1 MRCLHLFGMLISQD
15 SCFCPEMSIVG
26 VFCIKSDVLIPIMQC
41 AVKQSETS
49 QNEMCRQQVLKI
61 VKSDGEV
68 IFVLFLSVF
77 LQRHF
82 EGQNDAER
90 VAANLNPTKHNIMER
105 TNRMISR
112 EDAAGLLR
120 VTPQTIS
127 NYIKSGVLQGHIINN
142 RLFVDADTIAA
153 ITDSVEDMEAAKQH
167 IATLKEEL
175 ARCESELESRVR
187 DCRESIGLCGD
198 NSNEITKSFVYSV
211 LRSYKGVLTDNEY
224 AVLKDMLHD
233 GKAGR
238 VAAQHEMTTR
248 MAMDVCRRACGRIGR
263 EDVGLLHEE
272 NDRLKLEN
280 FRLQRIIARNNPV
293 LDERLDTH
301 DFSVRVLTIFKEV
314 GAVTLRDLVRHHK
327 SELMKTR
334 VPSKKAMAEIEDFVK
349 CKGLE
354 FGMAV

>member
-1 MRCLHLFGMLISQD
+1 MLR
-15 SCFCPEMSIVG
+15 VG
-26 VFCIKSDVLIPIMQC
+26 VFYIKSDILIQIMQN
-41 AVKQSETS
+41 AAKMS
-49 QNEMCRQQVLKI
+49 QNEMCMRQVLKI

-68 IFVLFLSVF
+68 VFVLFLSVF

-90 VAANLNPTKHNIMER
+90 VAANSNPTKQNIMER

-127 NYIKSGVLQGHIINN
+127 NYIKSGVLHGHIINN

-153 ITDSVEDMEAAKQH
+153 ITDSVADMEAAKNR
-167 IATLKEEL
+167 IAELK
-175 ARCESELESRVR
+175 SELDKIESDLDKRVM
-187 DCRESIGLCGD
+187 DCRETIGLCGD

-211 LRSYKGVLTDNEY
+211 LRSYKGVLTENEY

-238 VAAQHEMTTR
+238 VAAQHEITTR
-248 MAMDVCRRACGRIGR
+248 MAMDICRRACGRIGR
-263 EDVGLLHEE
+263 EDVGHLHEE

-293 LDERLDTH
+293 LDEKLADQDISIRLLNCLKTAE
-301 DFSVRVLTIFKEV
+301 LETIRDV
-314 GAVTLRDLVRHHK
+314 VTKHK
-327 SELMKTR
+327 SDFLKYGFFG
-334 VPSKKAMAEIEDFVK
+334 KKSMAELEDLIK
-349 CKGLE
+349 SKGLE
-354 FGMAV
+354 FGM